1 MIATHA
7 HNPDRAPSS
16 RPDNVVALT
25 ARGTM
30 NRGGRSNEGGREET
44 TGSQSEE
51 RSAHGLLTLSIEHA
65 IPQVGHYTRLLSAST
80 AMSIAEL
87 VEAILVAYRWP
98 TTPEYWTL
106 RVKNRGLVT
115 MYAPGKLGATEQML
129 GVRSAGKSVGET
141 LSKGCVAQLQVGE
154 MAFIVHATDVVTHQD
169 ADPTAVL
176 LGAEF
181 LPAADQFGRPLPEAD
196 ALHPLGIPTA
206 VSLSEINIELA
217 GEDTVEHVMA
227 HVQPEL
233 KALLHDGE
241 LYEFVP
247 LLQALDLERPAT
259 VSDHAAELLAD
270 APSEDSA
277 VGRAAAWARIVA
289 LSTLVDADSVDE
301 VSESFMQAVGY
312 RRGDVAHLPQMDSA
326 FAGEDLDP
334 EDPLTAAEI
343 RELSRPTGHLLALA
357 GAGGWGARPGE
368 PVPLVPR
375 CSVVERLEMYRFLLQ
390 R

>member
-16 RPDNVVALT
+16 GPDNVVALT

-30 NRGGRSNEGGREET
+30 NRGGRGNEGGREET
-44 TGSQSEE
+44 TGSQGEE
-51 RSAHGLLTLSIEHA
+51 RSPHGLLTLSIEHA

-80 AMSIAEL
+80 AMSVAEL

-115 MYAPGKLGATEQML
+115 MYAPGKLGATEQMF

-154 MAFIVHATDVVTHQD
+154 MAFIVHATDVVNHQD

-312 RRGDVAHLPQMDSA
+312 RRGDVSHLPQLDSA
-326 FAGEDLDP
+326 FTGEDLDP

-343 RELSRPTGHLLALA
+343 RELSRPTGHLLTLV